1 MKTFLLV
8 LLLFHFPIK
17 AEEKDS
23 TICKYGFTLD
33 YKNFVANNIGFKYRT
48 SNSMAFF
55 LKGYY
60 TWDGL
65 SIETSAGLS
74 SEDKNIFNGTIGME
88 YTVFNVD
95 NISFYTVISGGVN
108 IHTYKSPRLINDDL
122 NIILYRKTNN
132 LGYTIETGFGTEYFI
147 SNHLSIGGSQT
158 IVANYFKE
166 DVWDE
171 NNNPVNSYQIK
182 WSFVNAKLTLSFYF

>member
-8 LLLFHFPIK
+8 LFLFLVPVN

-23 TICKYGFTLD
+23 TFCKYGFILD
-33 YKNFVANNIGFKYRT
+33 YKNFIANNIGFKYRLSPST
-48 SNSMAFF
+48 AFF

-65 SIETSAGLS
+65 SIESSAGIS
-74 SEDKNIFNGTIGME
+74 SEDKNIFSGTIGME
-88 YTVFNVD
+88 YTVFNID
-95 NISFYTVISGGVN
+95 NISFYAVISGALN
-108 IHTYKSPRLINDDL
+108 IHTYKSPRLFNYELD
-122 NIILYRKTNN
+122 IILYRKTNY

-147 SNHLSIGGSQT
+147 SKHLSIGGSQT

-171 NNNPVNSYQIK
+171 NDNPLNSYQIK